1 MKVIF
6 LFAGLI
12 SLQGVSQ
19 EVKHNL
25 VDAKVTRVDPQEVL
39 LKQKTITRQV
49 SNLVDL
55 TKNQL
60 TQLATLRNQLA
71 DKKSGLLSLN
81 KTGRTAQEE
90 TTYQT
95 LKKEIADLESKIS
108 KLELEKEET
117 SKKITTY
124 QKDLVECDQQLK
136 EIVLNRAAVLFGRTQ
151 LLLDSL
157 PPSERKL
164 DPEESITL
172 DHYYSLYKSSVVFS
186 QKVKQYWRLNTRE
199 EPEDKFAKAR
209 DRKSLSLEIQLAL
222 KEKIKEHLKELKGIQ
237 REVPNPKD
245 ATHKELGS
253 YRVPNPIRESL
264 K

>member
-1 MKVIF
+1 MKVLF

-12 SLQGVSQ
+12 SLPGFSQ
-19 EVKHNL
+19 EVKHNI
-25 VDAKVTRVDPQEVL
+25 VDAKVTRVDPQEIF

-60 TQLATLRNQLA
+60 TQLAMLHNQLA
-71 DKKSGLLSLN
+71 DKKSRLLSLS
-81 KTGRTAQEE
+81 KSGRTAQEE
-90 TTYQT
+90 TAWQT
-95 LKKEIADLESKIS
+95 LKKELTDLETKIS

-117 SKKITTY
+117 SKKINAY
-124 QKDLVECDQQLK
+124 QKELAEYDQQLK

-172 DHYYSLYKSSVVFS
+172 DHYYTLFKSSPVFA
-186 QKVKQYWRLNTRE
+186 QKVKEYWRMNTRE
-199 EPEDKFAKAR
+199 EPVDKFAKTR
-209 DRKSLSLEIQLAL
+209 DRKNFSPEIQLAL
-222 KEKIKEHLKELKGIQ
+222 LEKVKEHLKELKSIQ
-237 REVPNPKD
+237 RETALSK
-245 ATHKELGS
+245 L
-253 YRVPNPIRESL
+253 Y
-264 K
+264 